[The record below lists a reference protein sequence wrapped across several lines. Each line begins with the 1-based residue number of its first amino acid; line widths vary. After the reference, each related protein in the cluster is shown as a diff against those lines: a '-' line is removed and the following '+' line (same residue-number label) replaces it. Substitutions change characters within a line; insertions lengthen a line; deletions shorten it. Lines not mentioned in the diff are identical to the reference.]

1 MRVLLDTHAL
11 IWWLAGD
18 KSLTARARQTIRD
31 EDNEVFVS
39 AASAWEVAT
48 KYRIG
53 KLPGAGPL
61 AVDFAREI
69 RQQRFVGLPISLEHA
84 QVAGNLSGEHKDPFD
99 RMLIAQALEEK
110 MALVSNDRVF
120 DAFGV
125 QRVW

>member
-11 IWWLAGD
+11 IWWIAGD
-18 KSLTARARQTIRD
+18 KSLSVRARRTIAD
-31 EDNEVFVS
+31 EDNEIFVS
-39 AASAWEVAT
+39 AASAWEVTT

-69 RQQRFVGLPISLEHA
+69 RQQHFAGLPISLEHA
-84 QVAGNLSGEHKDPFD
+84 QVAGALAGEHKDPFD
-99 RMLIAQALEEK
+99 RMLIAQAREEK
-110 MALVSNDRVF
+110 MAVVSNDRVF

>member
-11 IWWLAGD
+11 IWWVAGD
-18 KSLTARARQTIRD
+18 KSLSVRARRAIGD
-31 EDNEVFVS
+31 EDNEIFVS

-69 RQQRFVGLPISLEHA
+69 RQQRFVAMPISLEHA
-84 QVAGNLSGEHKDPFD
+84 QVAGALPGEHKDPFD
-99 RMLIAQALEEK
+99 RMLIAQAQEEK

-125 QRVW
+125 KRVW